1 MDKGQIGI
9 RQNQYKPERVV
20 ANRTPSTVK
29 RLNKQEVVEQ
39 LRARGSKYSLMGRMF
54 KKSFVFATECFTGT
68 EDGQEMHK
76 ELCLLTLD
84 GF

>member
-1 MDKGQIGI
+1 M
-9 RQNQYKPERVV
+9 
-20 ANRTPSTVK
+20 
-29 RLNKQEVVEQ
+29 EQ
-39 LRARGSKYSLMGRMF
+39 LRARGSKYSLMGGMF

>member
-20 ANRTPSTVK
+20 ANQTPSTVK

-39 LRARGSKYSLMGRMF
+39 LRARGSKYSLMGGMSKKVLFLLQNVSLVLRMGR
-54 KKSFVFATECFTGT
+54 KCIKNYVFS
-68 EDGQEMHK
+68 
-76 ELCLLTLD
+76 L
-84 GF
+84 